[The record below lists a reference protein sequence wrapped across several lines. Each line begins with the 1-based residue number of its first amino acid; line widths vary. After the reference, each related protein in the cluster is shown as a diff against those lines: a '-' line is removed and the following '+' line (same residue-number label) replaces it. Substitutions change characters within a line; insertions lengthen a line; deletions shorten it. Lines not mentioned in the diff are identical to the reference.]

1 MKMRNASTQL
11 V

>member
-1 MKMRNASTQL
+1 MKMRNASSQL